1 MTRTIFRCSGDS
13 LNLNNQREIFHTGS
27 KKWGILRMFILH
39 LDGIRFLP
47 NFRFWPFGSSPKS
60 LCNWNVRDW
69 RVHPQSR
76 DVFFGRPGMK
86 TNSKNSLLLH
96 STSVLKVVG
105 IDKKDHRAL
114 GEWGGRAGQGRVS
127 FLSLDF
133 DFFTSF
139 MQITNERFRRAVQ
152 FCPARS
158 RIGLKLKVSRFG
170 KLVYFH
176 P

>member
-1 MTRTIFRCSGDS
+1 MALFPVSIAMNLSNIIRYSYYFIQVAESRVFHGCFFCTRFQP
-13 LNLNNQREIFHTGS
+13 NL
-27 KKWGILRMFILH
+27 
-39 LDGIRFLP
+39 
-47 NFRFWPFGSSPKS
+47 RFWPFGSSPKS

-152 FCPARS
+152 FCPSPS